1 MDRILIVITG
11 IGEPY
16 YSEKL
21 KILKNNI
28 ERLLNKNYKLDIL
41 ISLYSINNKLKL
53 SDIFND
59 ELIILDNKVL
69 NNETKF
75 KIKYKKSKIKLKI
88 IKEQNYVGEFILKY
102 VIPNSKYKYVILLL
116 DDIELNDTFNLE
128 NIITV
133 YNNTKFPTKYNIL
146 SPTLTLDSVYS
157 HEYMLNNFN
166 SNRIVNKCEY
176 FFYLMNYKSY
186 KQYYSI
192 FTDNPNYIKY
202 MWGIDIILYLYN
214 ISSVLLN
221 NFTIKHYY
229 THGPGKH
236 ANKCAKYMRKLIK
249 NVKKLKK

>member
-16 YSEKL
+16 YNEKL

-41 ISLYSINNKLKL
+41 ISLYSINNELKL
-53 SDIFND
+53 SDIFDD
-59 ELIILDNKVL
+59 ELIILDNKIL
-69 NNETKF
+69 NNEIKF

-133 YNNTKFPTKYNIL
+133 YNNKLY
-146 SPTLTLDSVYS
+146 
-157 HEYMLNNFN
+157 
-166 SNRIVNKCEY
+166 
-176 FFYLMNYKSY
+176 YL
-186 KQYYSI
+186 
-192 FTDNPNYIKY
+192 F
-202 MWGIDIILYLYN
+202 
-214 ISSVLLN
+214 LL
-221 NFTIKHYY
+221 F
-229 THGPGKH
+229 
-236 ANKCAKYMRKLIK
+236 
-249 NVKKLKK
+249 